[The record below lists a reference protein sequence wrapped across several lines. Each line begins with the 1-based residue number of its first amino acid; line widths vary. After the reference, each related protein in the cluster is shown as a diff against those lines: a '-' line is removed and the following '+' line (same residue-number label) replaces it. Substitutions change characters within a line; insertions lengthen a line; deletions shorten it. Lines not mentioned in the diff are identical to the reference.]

1 MDVFTAVPRQN
12 SPKGDKARATLTLD
26 LIIIIIIIIIN
37 INMLFLAHTGHWQFL
52 GLLAGCLAWILT
64 MATTG
69 MDEWRLWHLH
79 PDNCTSIITS
89 GVAWVGI
96 WRACF
101 HSHALPKMENCQ
113 TMTIS
118 DRFVPVEI
126 RVAQVL
132 MALAMLG
139 GLAGNAAAVQAVR
152 RVYFTMECHGGV
164 RAAFILAGAL
174 YLFTAALVLVP
185 LVWNASA
192 VVNNA
197 TIPFPPRFGLP
208 DAPAGQQ
215 VGTAVR
221 VGFVA
226 AVLMI
231 VSGLL
236 FLAHR
241 HVWRTLEPEL
251 HGRGLAEADK
261 QGRDNPA
268 FHADQV
274 S

>member
-1 MDVFTAVPRQN
+1 
-12 SPKGDKARATLTLD
+12 
-26 LIIIIIIIIIN
+26 
-37 INMLFLAHTGHWQFL
+37 MLFLAHTAHWQFF
-52 GLLAGCLAWILT
+52 GLLTGCLAWILT
-64 MATTG
+64 MAATG
-69 MDEWRLWHLH
+69 MDGWRLWHVH
-79 PDNCTSIITS
+79 ADNLTSVITS

-113 TMTIS
+113 SVTVS
-118 DRFVPVEI
+118 DSFVPAEI
-126 RVAQVL
+126 RAAQVL
-132 MALAMLG
+132 MVLAMLT

-152 RVYFTMECHGGV
+152 RVYFSLERRGGL
-164 RAAFILAGAL
+164 RAAFVLAGGL
-174 YLFTAALVLVP
+174 YLLTAALVLTP
-185 LVWNASA
+185 LGWNTSA

-197 TIPFPPRFGLP
+197 SIPFPPRFRLP
-208 DAPAGQQ
+208 AAPASQR
-215 VGTAVR
+215 VGTAVG

-226 AVLMI
+226 AVLML

-241 HVWRTLEPEL
+241 HVWRTLGPEL
-251 HGRGLAEADK
+251 HGWGMAEEDR

-268 FHADQV
+268 FHAGQV